1 MRKRCVYMSYLF
13 SKNTE
18 IQKRYSDLLT
28 PTSEYVEIF
37 KNLNDLEHLGFSDDA
52 ILKMEADLKS
62 LEGSETPIGIGVW
75 IDGDFKKSWSAAM
88 RCLERRLLE
97 IGCKLHNVFDVNDK
111 KFKAYTCDVH
121 RNKSTIDIVGLKAK
135 LTPKW
140 TGKNVKIPYPTMSV
154 LWWLIFNVVIFKE
167 MPRES
172 PEDMI
177 ATGVVAPSI
186 VFNGIYMVHIC
197 FYHGVVYIDIVPID
211 DERNDVIV
219 HYICEIICPGDVD
232 KPVCQ

>member
-1 MRKRCVYMSYLF
+1 MSYYF
-13 SKNTE
+13 SKNSE
-18 IQKRYSDLLT
+18 IQERYDKLLT
-28 PTSEYVEIF
+28 PVSEYVGIF
-37 KNLNDLEHLGFSDDA
+37 KKLNKLEKLGFSDDA

-62 LEGSETPIGIGVW
+62 LENSKTPIGIGVW
-75 IDGDFKKSWSAAM
+75 IDGDFKKSYEAAI
-88 RCLERRLLE
+88 RCLKRRLKSVLKY
-97 IGCKLHNVFDVNDK
+97 KLHNVFDIYDERLEVY
-111 KFKAYTCDVH
+111 FCDVC
-121 RNKSTIDIVGLKAK
+121 RNESIIEIVGLKAK
-135 LTPKW
+135 LVPEW
-140 TGKNVKIPYPTMSV
+140 TGKNVKIPYPTISV
-154 LWWLIFNVVIFKE
+154 LWWLIFNPCIFKE

-219 HYICEIICPGDVD
+219 HYICEIICSGDVD